1 MDTQFDFWAHCWYTT
16 TWTMENF
23 PSIQDYHHLEILNQ
37 KEKEY
42 QEMLEFYGDNKYYDE
57 ENDYFNELNEIDYI
71 YRDNYNDDYIS
82 SSSDSEYDDYE
93 YI

>member
-1 MDTQFDFWAHCWYTT
+1 MDTQFDFWAHCWYTN
-16 TWTMENF
+16 TWTMKNF
-23 PSIQDYHHLEILNQ
+23 PPIQDYHHLEILNQ

-57 ENDYFNELNEIDYI
+57 ENDYFNEFEEIDSI
-71 YRDNYNDDYIS
+71 YNNNYEDYMS
-82 SSSDSEYDDYE
+82 SSSDSENDDCE

>member
-1 MDTQFDFWAHCWYTT
+1 MDSQFDFWAHCWYTT

-23 PSIQDYHHLEILNQ
+23 PPIQDYHHFEILNQ

-42 QEMLEFYGDNKYYDE
+42 QEMLEFYGDNEYYDE
-57 ENDYFNELNEIDYI
+57 ENDYYNELEEIDSI
-71 YRDNYNDDYIS
+71 YNNNYEDYLS
-82 SSSDSEYDDYE
+82 SSSDSENDDYE